1 MLVVIQILTGLFVLL
16 SLGLIV
22 TVPVALATPGQWETS
37 KDSNST
43 WRIGDGTASFYN
55 YIYYTM
61 AGITENDTFRSNQV
75 REGNITREQAL
86 KLSARDNIPQFES
99 IKWYLNTIN
108 LSIFL

>member
-1 MLVVIQILTGLFVLL
+1 
-16 SLGLIV
+16 
-22 TVPVALATPGQWETS
+22 
-37 KDSNST
+37 
-43 WRIGDGTASFYN
+43 
-55 YIYYTM
+55 M

-108 LSIFL
+108 LDFKKCLDTINNANKLY